1 MCTTSEDLVAQ
12 LHMRCHVA
20 IKVSGFISALLSQE
34 LWNACGSQDRKIV
47 RIQRYYDYCCLYLVC
62 VVYGSQQSEV
72 AIAIAAAA
80 AGISVYFVVKMQVF
94 FPTWN
99 CSRKMGA
106 RQGGWGEFT

>member
-1 MCTTSEDLVAQ
+1 M
-12 LHMRCHVA
+12 
-20 IKVSGFISALLSQE
+20 
-34 LWNACGSQDRKIV
+34 
-47 RIQRYYDYCCLYLVC
+47 C
-62 VVYGSQQSEV
+62 VVYGSQQSEE
-72 AIAIAAAA
+72 AIAIAAAAAA